1 MSKAYTLKMR
11 GGCEV
16 DSKGKRAGK
25 GALIQ
30 EELAMTLGV
39 TQDQYL
45 FQPIENYR
53 ADGIIG
59 GGVAFNILSD
69 HENRTTDMTNIVIQ
83 EIISIDRAAF
93 NQGENAKY
101 DFSIS
106 GGGTLKH

>member
-1 MSKAYTLKMR
+1 M
-11 GGCEV
+11 

-59 GGVAFNILSD
+59 GVSHLIFCQTMRI
-69 HENRTTDMTNIVIQ
+69 EQQI
-83 EIISIDRAAF
+83 
-93 NQGENAKY
+93 
-101 DFSIS
+101 
-106 GGGTLKH
+106 